1 METIEEQQS
10 QEKHN
15 HNHDHEHG
23 KMPIV
28 LYFIGLA
35 LAVIAL
41 FLNEDYQLMR
51 NILFSIATIS
61 AGYHVIILEG
71 LGETIENSKV
81 KKSSCPT
88 LTF

>member
-15 HNHDHEHG
+15 HNHDHDHG

-28 LYFIGLA
+28 LYFIGLV

-41 FLNEDYQLMR
+41 FLNEDYQLLQ

-81 KKSSCPT
+81 QKSSR
-88 LTF
+88 LILIF